1 MLHEIDGSRRM
12 ANQIAQRVFAQQGC
26 KQDRCIAGAE
36 VSKLIINQALL
47 DFNSVCGIINPN
59 LGLFLVAPSLTFKA

>member
-12 ANQIAQRVFAQQGC
+12 ANQIAQGVFAQQGC

-36 VSKLIINQALL
+36 VSKLIISRALP
-47 DFNSVCGIINPN
+47 DFNSVCGIINPKGRAV
-59 LGLFLVAPSLTFKA
+59 LGSPEFEL

>member
-12 ANQIAQRVFAQQGC
+12 ANQIAQRVFVQQGC

-36 VSKLIINQALL
+36 VSKLIISRVLP
-47 DFNSVCGIINPN
+47 DFSSVCGIINPK
-59 LGLFLVAPSLTFKA
+59 LGLFLVAPSLTFKP

>member
-26 KQDRCIAGAE
+26 KQDRYIAGAE
-36 VSKLIINQALL
+36 VSKLIISRMLP
-47 DFNSVCGIINPN
+47 DFNPVCGIINPKCGVV
-59 LGLFLVAPSLTFKA
+59 LGSPEFDL

>member
-26 KQDRCIAGAE
+26 KQDRYIAGAE
-36 VSKLIINQALL
+36 VSKLIISRMLP
-47 DFNSVCGIINPN
+47 DFNSVCGIINPKS
-59 LGLFLVAPSLTFKA
+59 GVVLVSPEIDL